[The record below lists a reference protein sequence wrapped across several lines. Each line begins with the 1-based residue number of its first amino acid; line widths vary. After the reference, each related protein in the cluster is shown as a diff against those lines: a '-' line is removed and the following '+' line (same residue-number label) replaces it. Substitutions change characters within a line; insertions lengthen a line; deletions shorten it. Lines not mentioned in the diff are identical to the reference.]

1 MLCITKVI
9 RSVTVVFLS
18 ACESFIQLYRSEP
31 SLQSFQ
37 DYREK
42 SLYITESVDSRV
54 FEVQLNSN
62 NVLTKKQTKPNQKQA
77 FKFFTLFS
85 EVGLHANHTKAVQL
99 NVLISKL
106 CRTINF
112 TNGGK
117 LFMERGKYFFSLSLT
132 HTLTFSIFED

>member
-18 ACESFIQLYRSEP
+18 ACESFIQLYRSKP

-37 DYREK
+37 DYRDK

-62 NVLTKKQTKPNQKQA
+62 NVLTKKKQQQPKTG
-77 FKFFTLFS
+77 F
-85 EVGLHANHTKAVQL
+85 
-99 NVLISKL
+99 
-106 CRTINF
+106 
-112 TNGGK
+112 
-117 LFMERGKYFFSLSLT
+117 
-132 HTLTFSIFED
+132 